1 MRVWGVM
8 GMAEAGQEGSGLQ
21 QSLAL
26 ASTASPRWPL
36 AGSHRKGPPPTLPK
50 GGEAQ
55 RRHLLPEAT
64 QQVSG
69 RFPPKSGGF

>member
-1 MRVWGVM
+1 
-8 GMAEAGQEGSGLQ
+8 MAESVQEGSGLQ

-36 AGSHRKGPPPTLPK
+36 AGVTQKRPHLFTLPK
-50 GGEAQ
+50 GRG
-55 RRHLLPEAT
+55 RPT

-69 RFPPKSGGF
+69 CFPPNQEDSEH